1 LEEILN
7 IYKKHRFYFNLYA
20 FLFCLGLGLNL
31 FYSKGEILIYVNQ
44 FRGEFFGQSIKYITM
59 FGEAPMYLALAIIF
73 LFIRLRTTVAVGL
86 TGLIGLITS
95 FLLKQLYANPR
106 PRTYFKDTEI
116 WDQLSWVGGAFPVS
130 GAFTSYPSG
139 HTLSAFALFGLFAL
153 IYNNKLVYIL
163 MLFLSLLVAFSRV
176 YLMHHFYMDVLAGSL
191 VGVFL
196 STFIYHICDFDQ
208 ENDKNIFQFLR
219 AQKTA

>member
-1 LEEILN
+1 MI
-7 IYKKHRFYFNLYA
+7 
-20 FLFCLGLGLNL
+20 GLILNL
-31 FYSKGEILIYVNQ
+31 FFSKGEILIYINQ

-59 FGEAPMYLALAIIF
+59 FGEAPMYLFLALIF

-116 WDQLSWVGGAFPVS
+116 WDQLSWVGGAYPVS

-153 IYNNKLVYIL
+153 IYKNKLVYII
-163 MLFLSLLVAFSRV
+163 MLLLSMLVAFSRV

-196 STFIYHICDFDQ
+196 STFIYYICNFDQ
-208 ENDKNIFQFLR
+208 EDDKTILDLL
-219 AQKTA
+219 KTHKPV